1 MYSISLK
8 QQILNFQLFLYLH
21 NGEYSLK
28 EIKWLCIFQ
37 VIYKLRFCN
46 MIWYVNMVS
55 KRYDDNTL
63 PHSVISS
70 FDTALPS
77 LRSRACSNLQMW
89 KIRTGVSKISGFLV
103 KSYLNKSYNNSRISN
118 DINMKRGSVSK
129 LIRKFQWRQKIWV
142 WCLGVDGKFYI
153 VDFPFFFWFVVFW
166 KPNSGRTVHNL

>member
-70 FDTALPS
+70 FDTPLPS
-77 LRSRACSNLQMW
+77 LRSRACPTLQMW

-103 KSYLNKSYNNSRISN
+103 KSYLNKNYNNSRISN
-118 DINMKRGSVSK
+118 DINMKLGPVSK
-129 LIRKFQWRQKIWV
+129 LNRKIPMTSRNLSVMSRWWRQI
-142 WCLGVDGKFYI
+142 
-153 VDFPFFFWFVVFW
+153 
-166 KPNSGRTVHNL
+166 

>member
-70 FDTALPS
+70 FDTPLPS

-118 DINMKRGSVSK
+118 DINMKLGSVSK
-129 LIRKFQWRQKIWV
+129 LNRKIPMTSKNLSVMSRCWRQILYCWFS
-142 WCLGVDGKFYI
+142 G
-153 VDFPFFFWFVVFW
+153 FFLICRLLEAEFW
-166 KPNSGRTVHNL
+166 KNSS